1 MVIHAID
8 ILLSILHLLFTI
20 ALNSRPTRSV
30 FSSSRTDRHEATIDM
45 SSTDIET
52 AKWVLKMEQTPD
64 AAMFNRT
71 SPSVSP
77 RPSSPT
83 SSWSSGGSPAPS
95 SPSSRSRPGKIRRS
109 KSLRKAE
116 KQLSEEE
123 LQDLRLK
130 VNHRERKR
138 MHDLNS
144 ALDGLREVMPY
155 AHGPSVRKLSKIA
168 TLLLAKNYILMLNS
182 SLDEMKRLV
191 SDIQHTRRA
200 GLPSTTHP
208 APSGAAVPS
217 FHRLA
222 MPPTSI
228 VPPHIPV
235 SSSAVPTS
243 SVHGASPH
251 HARSPFSPWPLPCA
265 CPQCPPDLSSRLP
278 FGKLPTFSR

>member
-1 MVIHAID
+1 
-8 ILLSILHLLFTI
+8 
-20 ALNSRPTRSV
+20 
-30 FSSSRTDRHEATIDM
+30 M
-45 SSTDIET
+45 SNTDIET

-109 KSLRKAE
+109 KSLKKAE

-123 LQDLRLK
+123 LQELRLK

-182 SLDEMKRLV
+182 SLEEMKRLV
-191 SDIQHTRRA
+191 SDVYQNGHRGHHA
-200 GLPSTTHP
+200 GLPSP
-208 APSGAAVPS
+208 AASLPSLHGPAMRPS
-217 FHRLA
+217 PPILPHSTLIKPEATFSV
-222 MPPTSI
+222 PPTTSLHRPATHLSPKD
-228 VPPHIPV
+228 PPR
-235 SSSAVPTS
+235 SSASVKPQTRPLGLPTN
-243 SVHGASPH
+243 
-251 HARSPFSPWPLPCA
+251 PFGVWPIPCS
-265 CPQCPPDLSSRLP
+265 CPQCPTDLSVGLP
-278 FGKLPTFSR
+278 FGKMPTFHTR

>member
-1 MVIHAID
+1 M
-8 ILLSILHLLFTI
+8 S
-20 ALNSRPTRSV
+20 NS
-30 FSSSRTDRHEATIDM
+30 
-45 SSTDIET
+45 DIET

-95 SPSSRSRPGKIRRS
+95 SPSSRSRPGKIRRTS
-109 KSLRKAE
+109 KSLKKTE

-123 LQDLRLK
+123 LQELRLK

-182 SLDEMKRLV
+182 SLEEMKRLV

-200 GLPSTTHP
+200 GLPSTAHP
-208 APSGAAVPS
+208 APSAPAVPS
-217 FHRLA
+217 FHRLT

-228 VPPHIPV
+228 IPPHPPV
-235 SSSAVPTS
+235 SSGTVPTS
-243 SVHGASPH
+243 SVLGASPH
-251 HARSPFSPWPLPCA
+251 HVRSPFSPWPLPCA
-265 CPQCPPDLSSRLP
+265 CPQCPTDASNRLQL
-278 FGKLPTFSR
+278 GKLPTFTR